1 MDNNVKTNSKS
12 PYPAP
17 SFYSNCQI
25 FLCHKREASS
35 PPCSCPPKQHPLY
48 CLQSISTC
56 LYHLLVFVTVLLSS
70 VQAVTHEHCLVV
82 LSNINM
88 AHNAVHLNA
97 QSLWWWQCTTS
108 GTGSLFPHMEYRSLP
123 VPLWRQLN
131 LKQVCLPDNVV
142 SWCFEPS

>member
-1 MDNNVKTNSKS
+1 MESCSLQTGSPVTQPLPSNSATFGCATKGE
-12 PYPAP
+12 P
-17 SFYSNCQI
+17 
-25 FLCHKREASS
+25 SS
-35 PPCSCPPKQHPLY
+35 PLCICPPKQHPLY